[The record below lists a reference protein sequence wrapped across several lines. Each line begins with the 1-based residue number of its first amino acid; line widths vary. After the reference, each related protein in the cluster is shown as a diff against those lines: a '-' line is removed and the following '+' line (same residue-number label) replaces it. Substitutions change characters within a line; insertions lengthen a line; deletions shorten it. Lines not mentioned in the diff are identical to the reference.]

1 MMTLRHPLT
10 QRLAAALLVLV
21 LLAAATACQQTPEA
35 DSAPTTVAESAA
47 TAELP
52 AAPDATTDP
61 APAEPVAEATWT
73 PLPAVALVT
82 MTAAPT
88 EPPPATATPLPTATA
103 EPATATPE
111 GTPTE
116 DPTATAPPAT
126 AAPTR
131 AATRPAAAATQ
142 PPSQGAAPAPLPAN
156 PTLGQNLLPN
166 PSFEEGH
173 WNQDGIPELQLPN
186 GWRLE
191 YEQSATGFG
200 TEVWDVYVRPETRVL
215 STSFLPPEEHGL
227 YIFDGTHTV
236 KIFKGQGALS
246 ARLLTDIELQ
256 PGTYVLEGNF
266 YSDVF
271 ESYSDRRKNAPN
283 NPQAGEAALIAGSS
297 GTGWI
302 GNNYLNRNA
311 LSYTFRVDTAQRI
324 PVGIGFRGRY
334 AIANNGWFV
343 DNLSLRRVE

>member
-1 MMTLRHPLT
+1 MLYSYRTLTR
-10 QRLAAALLVLV
+10 RLAVGLLLTALLMG
-21 LLAAATACQQTPEA
+21 AAACQTTPDAAPE
-35 DSAPTTVAESAA
+35 PTTASEM
-47 TAELP
+47 T
-52 AAPDATTDP
+52 TTDTMPDVPVVEPTQAVP
-61 APAEPVAEATWT
+61 AATWT

-82 MTAAPT
+82 ITAAPT
-88 EPPPATATPLPTATA
+88 EPPPATATPQPTATA

-111 GTPTE
+111 ATPTE
-116 DPTATAPPAT
+116 EPTATAPPAT

-131 AATRPAAAATQ
+131 PPAAAATA
-142 PPSQGAAPAPLPAN
+142 PPAQGAAPAQLPSN

-186 GWRLE
+186 GWRLQ
-191 YEQSATGFG
+191 YEQGATGFG
-200 TEVWDVYVRPETRVL
+200 SEVWDVYVRPETRVL
-215 STSFLPPEEHGL
+215 STAFLPPEEHGL
-227 YIFDGTHTV
+227 YIFDGSNTV
-236 KIFKGQGALS
+236 KIFKGTGAIS

-266 YSDVF
+266 FSDVF
-271 ESYSDRRKNAPN
+271 ESYSDKRKNPPG
-283 NPQAGEAALIAGSS
+283 NPQAGEAALFAGNS

-302 GNNYLNRNA
+302 GNNYLNRNK
-311 LSYTFRVDTAQRI
+311 LSYTFKVDTAQKI